1 MEQLSSEEF
10 LLHQVRQ
17 FNKTPG
23 KLKGYDCPECLN
35 RGYIAVARDGRMMT
49 RECTC
54 LRKRELLRKL
64 AGSGI
69 QRLHEF
75 SGFQTVYPWQAEI
88 KQTAEAFCNQ
98 SGAWFFIGG
107 QSGCGKTHICTAI
120 LNEFLSQ
127 GVVGTYLLWREDSVR
142 LKANI
147 NEREYET
154 RMQVYKTA
162 ELLYIDDLFK
172 TRGNEMPSAGDVNLA
187 FELINARYQRVL
199 PTVISSER
207 TLKQILDVDEA
218 VGSRIFE
225 MAKGFCL
232 NVSKAK
238 DKNWRLH
245 G

>member
-10 LLHQVRQ
+10 LQHQIRM
-17 FNKTPG
+17 FNQMPG
-23 KLKGYDCPECLN
+23 KLKGVDCPECLN
-35 RGYIAVARDGRMMT
+35 RGYIATARDGSMVM
-49 RECTC
+49 RECIC
-54 LRKRELLRKL
+54 LRKRELLRRL
-64 AGSGI
+64 SGSGV
-69 QRLHEF
+69 QQMHEF
-75 SGFQTVYPWQAEI
+75 SEFETVYAWQAEI
-88 KQTAEAFCNQ
+88 KQAAQAFCKQNR
-98 SGAWFFIGG
+98 AWFFIGG

-120 LNEFLSQ
+120 LNEFFRQ

-147 NEREYET
+147 NEREYEK

-172 TRGNEMPSAGDVNLA
+172 TRGGEMPSSGDVNLA
-187 FELINARYQRVL
+187 FELINARYQRRL

-218 VGSRIFE
+218 IGGRIYE

-232 NVSKAK
+232 NVSKSK